1 MCLFFRIFDY
11 TFWYRTYCFIHSV
24 EIFRCFR
31 YVISFSFE
39 LSNQIKYSIKSFV
52 TRYTSYILYLD
63 TSVWKKQYVYPFVII
78 GPIVTLCGICLIFF
92 GFEICVRYKKNAR
105 RVQDPEIDTMK
116 NIHHIKHWM
125 DPGKF
130 SIALKV

>member
-1 MCLFFRIFDY
+1 M
-11 TFWYRTYCFIHSV
+11 
-24 EIFRCFR
+24 
-31 YVISFSFE
+31 
-39 LSNQIKYSIKSFV
+39 
-52 TRYTSYILYLD
+52 SYILYLD

-125 DPGKF
+125 DPGKS
-130 SIALKV
+130 SIDVFDYKKFLAYNFYKSYL

>member
-1 MCLFFRIFDY
+1 M
-11 TFWYRTYCFIHSV
+11 
-24 EIFRCFR
+24 
-31 YVISFSFE
+31 
-39 LSNQIKYSIKSFV
+39 
-52 TRYTSYILYLD
+52 
-63 TSVWKKQYVYPFVII
+63 YPFVII
-78 GPIVTLCGICLIFF
+78 GPIVTLCGISLIFF

-130 SIALKV
+130 SIDVFDYIRFLTYNVLNGIYL